1 MGLYE
6 TPATIERMYYC
17 VPEHYGIGRDFGMDL
32 VAAVVAARATITRF
46 DYPGSIPD
54 HTFSRAF
61 VERRE
66 FVRWADGTATDR
78 PVERFEIF
86 LDSRDEGMTKVTR

>member
-6 TPATIERMYYC
+6 TPATIERVYYC
-17 VPEHYGIGRDFGMDL
+17 VPGIGHNFGMDL
-32 VAAVVAARATITRF
+32 TAAVAAARATITRF

-54 HTFSRAF
+54 HTFSRVF

-66 FVRWADGTATDR
+66 FVRWADGSATDR

-86 LDSRDEGMTKVTR
+86 LDSRDEAAR